1 VAVVFTITNTATVP
15 ITGLSFIDILPDT
28 PAPGLRITNP
38 AVTSNTCGGTLTAL
52 GGTTTISLAG
62 GSLAAGAS
70 CVVSVS
76 VEQAPPLPP
85 PPPLPVTYTNPPV
98 TLLSNGAPPA
108 TSGLASVIFNP

>member
-1 VAVVFTITNTATVP
+1 
-15 ITGLSFIDILPDT
+15 LPST

-38 AVTSNTCGGTLTAL
+38 AVTSNTCGGTLTAPA
-52 GGTTTISLAG
+52 GGTTISLAG

-76 VEQAPPLPP
+76 VEQAPPLPAP
-85 PPPLPVTYTNPPV
+85 PVQYDNPPV

-108 TSGLASVIFNP
+108 TSGLASVTFNP